1 MTTVCYYYH
10 FHDYWLQICVSVFFK
25 EAFVLLF
32 EPHTHTLRLL
42 VSSFC
47 LGVFAQEILEML
59 DNDSSEICEHVLK
72 NAVLTAGE
80 KAAW

>member
-1 MTTVCYYYH
+1 MTIDFRY
-10 FHDYWLQICVSVFFK
+10 
-25 EAFVLLF
+25 VLLF
-32 EPHTHTLRLL
+32 EPHTHTLRLF

-80 KAAW
+80 KAA